1 MGLGKT
7 VQVLAFLSMLRKDQ
21 PILVVAPTSLIFNWK
36 KEFEKFLPHKNVY
49 VHAGKDRHK
58 EIEALNSFEVILTSY
73 SHLRRDACQ
82 FVRIQFSCIV
92 LDEAQNIKNPESQIA
107 EICFSLRSPMKIA
120 ITGTPIENRWDDLW
134 SIFHFL
140 EPQLLEDR
148 RQFDAQMMAA
158 QSDVRYQRRVKKK
171 IAPFILRRT
180 KEDVSLELPEK
191 ILQTVWIDMHK
202 EQREIYE
209 QLLSNNRQTLIKKIQ
224 EEGVGSQRMQILEA
238 LLRLRQVCSHPHLI
252 DPSYADDMKM
262 SAKLERVLS
271 DTAEVVSEGRKVII
285 FSQFTQMLKIL
296 ESHIKRLGFCYV
308 YLDGSTRDRE
318 SVVSQFQQDPAVQ
331 IFLMSLK
338 AGGVGL
344 NLTAGDYVF
353 LFDPWWNDAAEK
365 QAIDRAYRLGR
376 KDVVV
381 ARRYVVAQSVEEK
394 IMKIKEMKS
403 QIADGLLQE
412 QEVFGA
418 ITTEDLLDLL

>member
-1 MGLGKT
+1 
-7 VQVLAFLSMLRKDQ
+7 
-21 PILVVAPTSLIFNWK
+21 
-36 KEFEKFLPHKNVY
+36 
-49 VHAGKDRHK
+49 
-58 EIEALNSFEVILTSY
+58 
-73 SHLRRDACQ
+73 
-82 FVRIQFSCIV
+82 
-92 LDEAQNIKNPESQIA
+92 
-107 EICFSLRSPMKIA
+107 
-120 ITGTPIENRWDDLW
+120 
-134 SIFHFL
+134 
-140 EPQLLEDR
+140 
-148 RQFDAQMMAA
+148 
-158 QSDVRYQRRVKKK
+158 
-171 IAPFILRRT
+171 
-180 KEDVSLELPEK
+180 
-191 ILQTVWIDMHK
+191 
-202 EQREIYE
+202 
-209 QLLSNNRQTLIKKIQ
+209 
-224 EEGVGSQRMQILEA
+224 
-238 LLRLRQVCSHPHLI
+238 
-252 DPSYADDMKM
+252 
-262 SAKLERVLS
+262 
-271 DTAEVVSEGRKVII
+271 VVSEGRKVII